1 MYETYIWNYT
11 PMHPSILHESS
22 VRRILCGS
30 EEDTGTPLAL
40 SVNVALAAGTPLLTI
55 HTLAPLLRLAVINSL
70 IH

>member
-1 MYETYIWNYT
+1 MYETYIWNYM

-40 SVNVALAAGTPLLTI
+40 GVNVALAAGTMRSPAL
-55 HTLAPLLRLAVINSL
+55 PLLRLAVMPHDSAS
-70 IH
+70 